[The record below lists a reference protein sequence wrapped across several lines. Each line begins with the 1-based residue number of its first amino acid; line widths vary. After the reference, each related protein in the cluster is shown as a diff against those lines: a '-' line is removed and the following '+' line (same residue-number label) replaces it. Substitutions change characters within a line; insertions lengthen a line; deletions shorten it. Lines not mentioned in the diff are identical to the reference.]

1 MKTKKILYLINDAS
15 FFISHRLPTALS
27 AIKNDYQV
35 HVVSNMNDNKSY
47 LETLGFIC
55 HDVNFRRSS
64 MNILY
69 ELKIIFK
76 IFSIFR
82 KIEPDLYCHET
93 IKPVLYG
100 TLVSKFLPKKPIVN
114 TITGLGY
121 LFISQKKIHIFFQRV
136 LLLVY
141 RVIFSSKIVYTIFE
155 NKDDANLF
163 IDFKVVNNRNI
174 IIIRGAG
181 VDIEK
186 IKPSKSKTKR
196 ISIVL
201 VARMLWDK
209 GIGEFVEAARVVKA
223 NYDVSFVLVGGE
235 DIENPKGISK
245 KILKEWA
252 DEGIV
257 DWKGFSTEVDRIL
270 NDADIACLPSY
281 REGLPKFLIE
291 AAAAGL
297 PIVTTDVPGCRE
309 VVKNNVNGIIVPPKN
324 SKLLSEALIKL
335 IKDNQARHKMGLQ
348 SRKFAEEEF
357 SLSLIIKETLGFYK
371 KILKN

>member
-235 DIENPKGISK
+235 DI
-245 KILKEWA
+245 
-252 DEGIV
+252 
-257 DWKGFSTEVDRIL
+257 
-270 NDADIACLPSY
+270 
-281 REGLPKFLIE
+281 
-291 AAAAGL
+291 
-297 PIVTTDVPGCRE
+297 
-309 VVKNNVNGIIVPPKN
+309 
-324 SKLLSEALIKL
+324 
-335 IKDNQARHKMGLQ
+335 
-348 SRKFAEEEF
+348 
-357 SLSLIIKETLGFYK
+357 
-371 KILKN
+371 